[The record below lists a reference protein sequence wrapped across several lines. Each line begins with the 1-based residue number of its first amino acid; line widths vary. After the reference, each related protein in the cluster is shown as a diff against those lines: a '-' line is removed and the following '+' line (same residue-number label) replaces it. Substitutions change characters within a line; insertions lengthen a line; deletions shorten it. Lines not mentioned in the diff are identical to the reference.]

1 MRISDWSS
9 DVCSSDLWRI
19 DRRAVVPCI
28 AAIARIRLELGVVLE
43 VEIVELRLLRHV
55 SNQAVESGAA
65 KQRALRA
72 FQYFQR
78 RHVERV
84 RVKLHLG
91 TTRIREWNVA
101 EQRTSRGI
109 GAPPDRKRP
118 RLNPSHSCATS
129 SPPYP

>member
-1 MRISDWSS
+1 MIVPLSS
-9 DVCSSDLWRI
+9 FFFLMYRRPPGSTRTDTLFPYATLFRSGEWRI
-19 DRRAVVPCI
+19 DRRALVPCI

-72 FQYFQR
+72 FQLFHR

-84 RVKLHLG
+84 RV
-91 TTRIREWNVA
+91 R
-101 EQRTSRGI
+101 S
-109 GAPPDRKRP
+109 D
-118 RLNPSHSCATS
+118 
-129 SPPYP
+129 

>member
-55 SNQAVESGAA
+55 SNQAVESGAT

-72 FQYFQR
+72 FQHFHR

-91 TTRIREWNVA
+91 NKRKIGRAAGRERMGQYVKISEVA
-101 EQRTSRGI
+101 GTI
-109 GAPPDRKRP
+109 K
-118 RLNPSHSCATS
+118 
-129 SPPYP
+129 